1 MRGHRPNAL
10 VCDGFQRE
18 WFLFVSADAAVI
30 PDLAWRIYEEGHD
43 VKYDV
48 EAESDGR
55 SVTGSCRGPTTGETM
70 KTTRE
75 QGTREQATREEA
87 DERLDGIGIPNRYYR
102 DDIGG
107 RWIDG
112 DGDRLQAWGRLDPG
126 G

>member
-48 EAESDGR
+48 EAESD
-55 SVTGSCRGPTTGETM
+55 
-70 KTTRE
+70 RE
-75 QGTREQATREEA
+75 VG
-87 DERLDGIGIPNRYYR
+87 DGFVPRTDDWR
-102 DDIGG
+102 DDEDDS
-107 RWIDG
+107 RARDS
-112 DGDRLQAWGRLDPG
+112 
-126 G
+126 